1 MIIMGIDPGIARV
14 GWAVVETTKPNP
26 KAIAYGCITTEKTDT
41 HQHRLLTIH
50 NAMNTL
56 LARYKPDCV
65 SMEELFFSTNVKTA
79 MSVGEARGI
88 LLLTAALHDAPVISY
103 SPSAVKQTICGDGR
117 ADKIQIQRMI
127 TRILKLKEVPK
138 PDDTADAIAIA
149 LTHAYSYKMKRN
161 IV

>member
-1 MIIMGIDPGIARV
+1 
-14 GWAVVETTKPNP
+14 
-26 KAIAYGCITTEKTDT
+26 
-41 HQHRLLTIH
+41 
-50 NAMNTL
+50 
-56 LARYKPDCV
+56 
-65 SMEELFFSTNVKTA
+65 

-88 LLLTAALHDAPVISY
+88 LLLGAALDKTPVISY

-117 ADKIQIQRMI
+117 ADKTQIQRKI